1 LKSYAG
7 ERNQPD
13 IEFTPAERR
22 TMSRPPIA
30 ALIIFDGWG
39 LRDAR
44 EANAIRMAR
53 TPVMD
58 RLNASCAHTA
68 VDASGE
74 AVGLLPGVMG
84 NSEVGHLTIGAGR
97 VIYQDVMRISKAI
110 ETGAFLSNPVLL
122 DAMRRGGRDHTLHV
136 WGLLSDGSV
145 HSHIDHLLALLEMAV
160 KQDVRH
166 IAVHAVLDGRDKPP
180 RSAVPFIDQLEDKLK
195 MLGRGAIATVTGRYY
210 AMDRDKRWDR
220 TERAYHAFVDADG
233 LHAGTARAAVEQ
245 AYAAGKGDEF
255 VEPTVIGQG
264 HPMQDGDQVICFNF
278 RADRARQL
286 TAALAL
292 KDFSGFERRRHPQ
305 VGYVCMTEYDR
316 SFNLPLAFGPEDIRN
331 TLAEVLDHAGIKNLR
346 LAETE
351 KYAHVTYFLNGGVEQ
366 PFKLEER
373 ILIPS
378 PKVATY
384 DLKPEMSAA
393 AVAERAE
400 QEILSGR
407 FGAIVINFANP
418 DMVGHTGVMAATVAA
433 VEVSDTALGRVLGAV
448 ERMGG
453 VALITA
459 DHGNAEFMADPAT
472 GQPHTAHTTNLVP
485 LILVDPNY
493 HGTLAGGGTLADVAP
508 TFLAML
514 GIAKPP
520 EMTGRDLRVQRVGQQ
535 L

>member
-1 LKSYAG
+1 MACFCAL
-7 ERNQPD
+7 
-13 IEFTPAERR
+13 AERR
-22 TMSRPPIA
+22 VMSRPPIA

-39 LRDAR
+39 LREGR

-58 RLNASCAHTA
+58 RLNANCAHTA
-68 VDASGE
+68 VDASGA

-110 ETGAFLSNPVLL
+110 ETGAFFANPVLL
-122 DAMRRGGRDHTLHV
+122 DAMRRPGRDHTLHL

-145 HSHIDHLLALLEMAV
+145 HSHIDHLMALLEMAV
-160 KQDVRH
+160 KQGVER

-180 RSAVPFIDQLEDKLK
+180 RSALPFIDQLEAALK
-195 MLGRGAIATVTGRYY
+195 KSGHGSVATVTGRYY

-220 TERAYHAFVDADG
+220 TERAYNALVDGEGAHAP
-233 LHAGTARAAVEQ
+233 TARAAVER
-245 AYAAGKGDEF
+245 AYEAGKGDEF
-255 VEPTVIGQG
+255 VEPTIIGQAR
-264 HPMQDGDQVICFNF
+264 PMADGDQVICFNF

-292 KDFSGFERRRHPQ
+292 ADFAGFARRRHPQ

-316 SFNLPLAFGPEDIRN
+316 TFNLPLAFGPEDIRN
-331 TLAEVLDHAGIKNLR
+331 TLAEVIDRAGVRNLR

-366 PFKLEER
+366 PFKLEQR
-373 ILIPS
+373 VLIPS

-407 FGAIVINFANP
+407 FGVIVINFANP
-418 DMVGHTGVMAATVAA
+418 DMVGHTGVLPATVAA
-433 VEVSDTALGRVLGAV
+433 VEVSDAALGRVLDAV
-448 ERMGG
+448 QRMGG

-493 HGTLAGGGTLADVAP
+493 RGSLAQDGTLGDVAP
-508 TFLAML
+508 TFLGML
-514 GIAKPP
+514 GIAQPP
-520 EMTGRDLRVQRVGQQ
+520 EMTGRDLRVPA
-535 L
+535 